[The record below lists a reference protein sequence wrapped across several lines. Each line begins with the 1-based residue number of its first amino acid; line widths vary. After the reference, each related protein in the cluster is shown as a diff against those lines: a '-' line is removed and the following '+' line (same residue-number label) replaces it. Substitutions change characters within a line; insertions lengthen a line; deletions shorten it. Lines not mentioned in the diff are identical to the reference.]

1 MPASIEES
9 LIEKLRGLPLEK
21 QQEVLEFVEK
31 LDRQE
36 TRETSQAEPKDRMP
50 IWDRIR
56 EISADVSDEEWAK
69 LPTDGAEQH
78 DHYLYG
84 SPKKQ
89 RSDELFQV
97 PGRVVKKNWSRERS
111 GYSGKLTS
119 RNDLHRARRLP
130 FWL

>member
-1 MPASIEES
+1 MAASIEES

-56 EISADVSDEEWAK
+56 EISADVPDEEWAK

-84 SPKKQ
+84 SPKK
-89 RSDELFQV
+89 
-97 PGRVVKKNWSRERS
+97 
-111 GYSGKLTS
+111 
-119 RNDLHRARRLP
+119 
-130 FWL
+130 